1 MRFPTDSLS
10 SPPGGEAV
18 YSRKNERKTG
28 KGRWRF
34 GSLLFDQDFCNF
46 FFFLLLFNH
55 ASQFRFLN
63 YFNILNSLE
72 TNLYVDVI
80 FDLMNLSGKQGILDV
95 RWKHF
100 FSTSNNFIISRLIRN
115 GYIFPS
121 LSFSSIFQLPA
132 GNLLPFLPS
141 LLPIP
146 PSLLFIHS
154 KSPLSIIPCE
164 FHFHLI

>member
-18 YSRKNERKTG
+18 YSRKNERKAG

-80 FDLMNLSGKQGILDV
+80 FDLTNLSGKQGILDV

-100 FSTSNNFIISRLIRN
+100 FPLLTILSFQDWYAMDIYFQVYPSLQFFNFLQETCCPSPLLSCPSHPVYCLFTRNHLYQLSPANFI
-115 GYIFPS
+115 
-121 LSFSSIFQLPA
+121 SI
-132 GNLLPFLPS
+132 
-141 LLPIP
+141 
-146 PSLLFIHS
+146 
-154 KSPLSIIPCE
+154 
-164 FHFHLI
+164 